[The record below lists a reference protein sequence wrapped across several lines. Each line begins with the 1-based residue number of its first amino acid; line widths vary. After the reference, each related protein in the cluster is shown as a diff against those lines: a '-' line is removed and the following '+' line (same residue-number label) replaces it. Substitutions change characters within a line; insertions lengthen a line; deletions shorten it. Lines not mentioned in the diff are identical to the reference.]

1 MAEWSVVFFFF
12 LSVASRQV
20 IQLCCS
26 TAAKT
31 AWQHWALPK
40 KAYQEA
46 GRQMRTIEGDPGAL
60 AVLNREGKYVGVVMD
75 TDDRP
80 VS

>member
-1 MAEWSVVFFFF
+1 MASG
-12 LSVASRQV
+12 QV

-31 AWQHWALPK
+31 AWPRWALLK
-40 KAYQEA
+40 RAYQEA

-60 AVLNREGKYVGVVMD
+60 AVLNQEGKYVGVV
-75 TDDRP
+75 TDLLMTDP
-80 VS
+80 